1 MQDTRNV
8 TDEFKG
14 VPNDEIVAELDKR
27 GVVLEVAIENLSHD
41 FNMGTIVRNA
51 NAFGVR
57 HVHIIGK
64 KQWNK
69 RGAMVTNRYLH
80 VHHYATVDEFMQYV
94 EESKKSLVAIEN
106 NTPKQQPLNEIDLP
120 ENCILMFG
128 SESDGLSE
136 EALAQVA
143 LVVAIE
149 QFGSTRSVNVGVA
162 SGIAMY
168 AWLQEYV
175 LKR

>member
-1 MQDTRNV
+1 MQEDTRNV
-8 TDEFKG
+8 IDKFKG
-14 VPNDEIVAELDKR
+14 VSNEEIVRQLDENAH
-27 GVVLEVAIENLSHD
+27 GLEVAIENLEHD
-41 FNMGTIVRNA
+41 FNIGTVVRNA

-80 VHHYATVDEFMQYV
+80 VHHWPTVEVFAEEMKRQETPIYAIDNIPGSVELHTVKFPETCV
-94 EESKKSLVAIEN
+94 LVFGAEGPGIS
-106 NTPKQQPLNEIDLP
+106 P
-120 ENCILMFG
+120 E
-128 SESDGLSE
+128 
-136 EALAQVA
+136 LASHA
-143 LVVAIE
+143 ELTVAIE

-168 AWLQEYV
+168 AWLTQHK
-175 LKR
+175 L